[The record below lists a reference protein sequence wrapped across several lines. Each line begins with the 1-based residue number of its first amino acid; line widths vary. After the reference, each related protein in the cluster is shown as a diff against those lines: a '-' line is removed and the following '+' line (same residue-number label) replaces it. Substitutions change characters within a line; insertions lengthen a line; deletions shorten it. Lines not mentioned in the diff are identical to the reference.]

1 MLHKGHGFLIC
12 PRDVSGV
19 AIWRHYEI
27 VSYGDSHLKQSITT
41 IIIPVFKPL
50 ARIAI
55 FLNSNLK
62 CTSMF
67 FPVANFELKYV
78 TISLLYCNHK
88 MNPNDA

>member
-1 MLHKGHGFLIC
+1 MLQKGHGFLIC

-50 ARIAI
+50 AED
-55 FLNSNLK
+55 
-62 CTSMF
+62 C
-67 FPVANFELKYV
+67 NFSKFKF
-78 TISLLYCNHK
+78 K
-88 MNPNDA
+88 MHLHVLSSGEF